1 VLFRN
6 WEKKKT
12 INRIAMSSTKKNTKY
27 IFVLGGVMSGLGKG
41 IAASS
46 IGYILKNAGLKVT
59 ILKLDPYLNVDPGTM
74 NPYQHGEVFV
84 LDDGSE
90 TDLDLG
96 HYERFI
102 DISMTKNNNA
112 TAGQI
117 YSTVLDRERKGEYL
131 GQTVQVIPHVTD
143 EIIKRIKSVNKPKKY
158 DVIIC
163 EVGGTVGDIES
174 LPFMEAIRQ
183 LSLNVGRKN
192 HLIMHVTLLPYVE
205 ASGELK
211 SKPTQHSVMKLRE
224 IGLSPDMILCRS
236 QHHIDKSVR
245 EKIAL
250 FCNVQA
256 DHVFEGRDVESIYEV
271 PLLLHQQNMGHL
283 VNERLELNK
292 KPNLSKLKNF
302 VHNYK
307 NPKSEIIIAMCGK
320 YTELIDS
327 YKSVLESFV
336 HAGVEN
342 SARVNIKWVKTDKI
356 IDDSSAQR
364 EFNNVDGVLILPGF
378 GSRGSEGKILS
389 SKYARENNIPFLGIC
404 LGMQCAIIDF
414 ARHVCGLLGANSTEF
429 NKRTKYPVVDLMESQ
444 KAIKIKGGTM
454 RLGAYDCSIKTGTKT
469 FAAYRSKK
477 ISERHRHRYEVNNRY
492 KKKLEKAGMV
502 ISGINDDLGVV
513 ETIEISDHPW
523 FVAGQF
529 HPELKSRVNKAHPL
543 FRDFIKASKKYNKKR
558 S

>member
-1 VLFRN
+1 
-6 WEKKKT
+6 
-12 INRIAMSSTKKNTKY
+12 MSIKSKNTKY

-46 IGYILKNAGLKVT
+46 IGYILKNSGLKVT

-102 DISMTKNNNA
+102 DVSMTRNNNA

-117 YSTVLDRERKGEYL
+117 YSTVLEKERKGEYL

-158 DVIIC
+158 DVVIC

-183 LSLNVGRKN
+183 LSLNVGPQN
-192 HLIMHVTLLPYVE
+192 HLIMHVTLLPYVD

-250 FCNVQA
+250 FCNVRS
-256 DHVFEGRDVESIYEV
+256 DHVFEGRDVQSIYEV
-271 PLLLHQQNMGHL
+271 PLLLHEQNMGHL
-283 VNERLELNK
+283 VNERLQLNK
-292 KPNLSKLKNF
+292 EPDLSKLKNF

-307 NPKSEIIIAMCGK
+307 NPQVELTIAMCGK

-356 IDDSSAQR
+356 TNDKSASKQFKDID
-364 EFNNVDGVLILPGF
+364 GILILPGF

-414 ARHVCGLLGANSTEF
+414 ARHVCGLKGANSTEF
-429 NKRTKYPVVDLMESQ
+429 NKRTKHPVIDLMESQ

-454 RLGAYDCSIKTGTKT
+454 RLGAYDCTIKAGTKT
-469 FAAYRSKK
+469 YSAYRSKK

-492 KKKLEKAGMV
+492 KNRLEKAGMV
-502 ISGINDDLGVV
+502 ISGVNDSLGVV

-543 FRDFIKASKKYNKKR
+543 FREFIKASKKYSKKR

>member
-1 VLFRN
+1 
-6 WEKKKT
+6 
-12 INRIAMSSTKKNTKY
+12 MSSTKKNTKY

>member
-1 VLFRN
+1 
-6 WEKKKT
+6 
-12 INRIAMSSTKKNTKY
+12 MSIKSKNTKY

-46 IGYILKNAGLKVT
+46 IGYILKNSGLKVT

-102 DISMTKNNNA
+102 DVSMTRNNNA

-117 YSTVLDRERKGEYL
+117 YSTVLEKERKGEYL

-158 DVIIC
+158 DVVIC

-183 LSLNVGRKN
+183 LSLNVGPQN
-192 HLIMHVTLLPYVE
+192 HLIMHVTLLPYVD

-250 FCNVQA
+250 FCNVRS
-256 DHVFEGRDVESIYEV
+256 DHVFEGRDVQSIYEV
-271 PLLLHQQNMGHL
+271 PLLLHEQNMGHL
-283 VNERLELNK
+283 VNERLQLNK
-292 KPNLSKLKNF
+292 EPDLSKLKNF

-307 NPKSEIIIAMCGK
+307 NPQVELTIAMCGK

-356 IDDSSAQR
+356 TNDKSASKQ
-364 EFNNVDGVLILPGF
+364 FKDVDGILILPGF

-414 ARHVCGLLGANSTEF
+414 ARHVCGLKGANSTEF
-429 NKRTKYPVVDLMESQ
+429 NKRTKHPVIDLMESQ

-454 RLGAYDCSIKTGTKT
+454 RLGAYDCTIKAGTKT
-469 FAAYRSKK
+469 YSAYRSKK

-492 KKKLEKAGMV
+492 KNRLEKAGMI
-502 ISGINDDLGVV
+502 ISGVNDSLGVV

-523 FVAGQF
+523 FIAGQF

-543 FRDFIKASKKYNKKR
+543 FREFIKASKKYSKKR

>member
-1 VLFRN
+1 MSRS
-6 WEKKKT
+6 KK
-12 INRIAMSSTKKNTKY
+12 TKY

-46 IGYILKNAGLKVT
+46 IGYLLKQAKIKVT
-59 ILKLDPYLNVDPGTM
+59 ILKLDPYLNIDPGTM

-102 DISMTKNNNA
+102 DVNMTKKNNA

-117 YSTVLDRERKGEYL
+117 YSTVLERERKGEYL
-131 GQTVQVIPHVTD
+131 GDTVQVIPHITD
-143 EIIKRIKSVNKPKKY
+143 EIINRIKEVNSSKKY

-183 LSLNVGRKN
+183 LSLEVGYHN
-192 HLIMHVTLLPYVE
+192 YMIMHVTLLPFVK

-236 QHHIDKSVR
+236 EYSIEQSIRD
-245 EKIAL
+245 KIAL
-250 FCNVQA
+250 FCNVRA
-256 DHVFEGRDVESIYEV
+256 DHVIEGRDVPSIYEV
-271 PLLLHQQNMGHL
+271 PLVMHEQNAGQIIKD
-283 VNERLELNK
+283 RLK
-292 KPNLSKLKNF
+292 IDKVPKLKELRKFIHNF
-302 VHNYK
+302 K
-307 NPKSEIIIAMCGK
+307 NPKYEVVIAMCGK

-327 YKSVLESFV
+327 YKSVMEAFI

-342 SARVNIKWVKTDKI
+342 NTRVKVKWIKTQSIKNQKLAEKLFKEVGGI
-356 IDDSSAQR
+356 
-364 EFNNVDGVLILPGF
+364 LLLPGF
-378 GSRGSEGKILS
+378 GSRGSEGKIHS
-389 SKYARENNIPFLGIC
+389 SRYARENKIPFLGIC
-404 LGMQCAIIDF
+404 LGLQCAIIDYS
-414 ARHVCGLLGANSTEF
+414 RNVCGMKGANSTEF
-429 NKRTKYPVVDLMESQ
+429 DKKTKYPVIDLMESQ

-454 RLGAYDCSIKTGTKT
+454 RLGAYDCEIKVGTKAY
-469 FAAYRSKK
+469 AAFKKKK

-492 KKKLEKAGMV
+492 KKKLEKFGL
-502 ISGINDDLGVV
+502 IFSGINPDLGVV
-513 ETIEISDHPW
+513 ESIEIENHPW
-523 FVAGQF
+523 YVATQF
-529 HPELKSRVNKAHPL
+529 HPELKSRVNRAHPL
-543 FRDFIKASKKYNKKR
+543 FREFIKAAKVIS
-558 S
+558 

>member
-1 VLFRN
+1 
-6 WEKKKT
+6 
-12 INRIAMSSTKKNTKY
+12 MSIKSKNTKY

-46 IGYILKNAGLKVT
+46 IGYILKNSGLKVT

-102 DISMTKNNNA
+102 DVSMTRNNNA

-117 YSTVLDRERKGEYL
+117 YSTVLEKERKGEYL

-158 DVIIC
+158 DVVIC

-183 LSLNVGRKN
+183 LSLNVGPQN
-192 HLIMHVTLLPYVE
+192 HLIMHVTLLPYVD

-250 FCNVQA
+250 FCNVRS
-256 DHVFEGRDVESIYEV
+256 DHVFEGRDVQSIYEV
-271 PLLLHQQNMGHL
+271 PLLLHEQNMGHL
-283 VNERLELNK
+283 VNERLQLNK
-292 KPNLSKLKNF
+292 EPDLSKLKNF

-307 NPKSEIIIAMCGK
+307 NPQVELTIAMCGK

-356 IDDSSAQR
+356 TNDKSASKQ
-364 EFNNVDGVLILPGF
+364 FKDVDGILILPGF

-414 ARHVCGLLGANSTEF
+414 ARHVCGLKGANSTEF
-429 NKRTKYPVVDLMESQ
+429 NKRTKHPVIDLMESQ

-454 RLGAYDCSIKTGTKT
+454 RLGAYDCTIKAGTKT
-469 FAAYRSKK
+469 YSAYRSKK

-492 KKKLEKAGMV
+492 KNRLEKAGMV
-502 ISGINDDLGVV
+502 ISGVNDSLGVV
-513 ETIEISDHPW
+513 ETIEINGHPW

-543 FRDFIKASKKYNKKR
+543 FREFIKASKKYSKKR

>member
-1 VLFRN
+1 
-6 WEKKKT
+6 
-12 INRIAMSSTKKNTKY
+12 MSTKSKNTKY

-46 IGYILKNAGLKVT
+46 IGYILKNSGLKVT

-102 DISMTKNNNA
+102 DVSMTRNNNA

-117 YSTVLDRERKGEYL
+117 YSTVLEKERKGEYL

-158 DVIIC
+158 DVVIC

-183 LSLNVGRKN
+183 LSLNVGPQN
-192 HLIMHVTLLPYVE
+192 HLIMHVTLLPYVD

-250 FCNVQA
+250 FCNVRS
-256 DHVFEGRDVESIYEV
+256 DHVFEGRDVQSIYEV
-271 PLLLHQQNMGHL
+271 PLLLHEQNMGHL
-283 VNERLELNK
+283 VNERLRLNK
-292 KPNLSKLKNF
+292 EPDLSKLKNF

-307 NPKSEIIIAMCGK
+307 NPQIELNIAMCGK

-356 IDDSSAQR
+356 TNDKSANRQ
-364 EFNNVDGVLILPGF
+364 FKDVDGILILPGF

-414 ARHVCGLLGANSTEF
+414 ARHVCGLKGANSTEF
-429 NKRTKYPVVDLMESQ
+429 NKRTKHPVIDLMESQ

-454 RLGAYDCSIKTGTKT
+454 RLGAYDCTIKTGTKT
-469 FAAYRSKK
+469 YSAYRSKK

-492 KKKLEKAGMV
+492 KNRLEKAGMV
-502 ISGINDDLGVV
+502 ISGVNDSLGVV

-543 FRDFIKASKKYNKKR
+543 FREFIKASTKYNKKR

>member
-1 VLFRN
+1 
-6 WEKKKT
+6 
-12 INRIAMSSTKKNTKY
+12 MSNVKPTKF

-46 IGYILKNAGLKVT
+46 IGYLLKNSGLRVT

-102 DISMTKNNNA
+102 DVSMTKNNNA
-112 TAGQI
+112 TAGQV
-117 YSTVLDRERKGEYL
+117 YSTVLDKERKGEYL
-131 GQTVQVIPHVTD
+131 GETVQVIPHVTD
-143 EIIKRIKSVNKPKKY
+143 EIISKIQSINKPKKY
-158 DVIIC
+158 DVVIC

-183 LSLNVGRKN
+183 LSLKVGYHN
-192 HLIMHVTLLPYVE
+192 HLIVHLTLLPYIK

-224 IGLSPDMILCRS
+224 IGLAPDMILCRS
-236 QHHIDKSVR
+236 EYKIDKSIR
-245 EKIAL
+245 DKIAL
-250 FCNVQA
+250 FCNVRS

-271 PLLLHQQNMGHL
+271 PLVMDEQNMGDL
-283 VNERLELNK
+283 INDRLQLDK
-292 KPNLSKLKNF
+292 KPDLSLLKGF
-302 VHNYK
+302 VKRYK
-307 NPKSEIIIAMCGK
+307 NPKKEINIAMCGK

-327 YKSVLESFV
+327 YKSVMESFI

-342 SARVNIKWVKTDKI
+342 NSRVNVKWVKTENIKNDKKAQAQFRN
-356 IDDSSAQR
+356 ID
-364 EFNNVDGVLILPGF
+364 GILILPGF
-378 GSRGSEGKILS
+378 GSRGGEGKILS

-414 ARHVCGLLGANSTEF
+414 ARHVCGLKGANSTEF
-429 NKRTKYPVVDLMESQ
+429 NKRTKYPVIDLMESQ

-454 RLGAYDCSIKTGTKT
+454 RLGAYECKLKTGTKT
-469 FAAYRSKK
+469 YAAYRSKK

-492 KKKLEKAGMV
+492 RKILEKFGLV
-502 ISGINDDLGVV
+502 ISGVNDSLGVV
-513 ETIEISDHPW
+513 ESIEISNHPW

-543 FRDFIKASKKYNKKR
+543 FRNFIKAATVYNQGR

>member
-1 VLFRN
+1 
-6 WEKKKT
+6 
-12 INRIAMSSTKKNTKY
+12 MSSTKKNTKY

-102 DISMTKNNNA
+102 GISMTKNNNA

-117 YSTVLDRERKGEYL
+117 YSTVLDKERKGEYL

-143 EIIKRIKSVNKPKKY
+143 EIIDRIKSVNKPKKY
-158 DVIIC
+158 DVVIC

-192 HLIMHVTLLPYVE
+192 HLLMHVTLLPFVE

-236 QHHIDKSVR
+236 QHEIDKSVR

-250 FCNVQA
+250 FCNVRA

-283 VNERLELNK
+283 VNKRLELNK
-292 KPNLSKLKNF
+292 KPNLSKLINF

-307 NPKSEIIIAMCGK
+307 NPKSEVTIAMCGK

-364 EFNNVDGVLILPGF
+364 AFNNVDGVLILPGF

-414 ARHVCGLLGANSTEF
+414 ARHVCGLSGANSTEF

-454 RLGAYDCSIKTGTKT
+454 RLGAYNCSIKTGTKT

-492 KKKLEKAGMV
+492 KKRLEKAGMV
-502 ISGINDDLGVV
+502 ISGVNDDLGVV

-529 HPELKSRVNKAHPL
+529 HPELKSRVNKAHPI